1 MQLFAP
7 YILFCSCADRQEI
20 AKISARCLTQ
30 LLIIGVTIGET
41 EAVVQRTGVKQL
53 MSCTSIFFFT
63 IKTE

>member
-1 MQLFAP
+1 MQLFAS
-7 YILFCSCADRQEI
+7 YLLFCSCADRQEI

-41 EAVVQRTGVKQL
+41 EAVVQRTGVKQAYII
-53 MSCTSIFFFT
+53 SIFFT